1 MFTRRRTWSSRWKR
15 KSQRRRP
22 WLPILLLLVGVPVGL
37 ELLARAIVS
46 ATGTTEQL
54 IGDPSGKSTIIQ
66 AYQLGFHSPTGQA
79 YRGLPHQGSLQALR
93 DPLRGYQL
101 QPQQQNQFLTINPQG
116 FRDPDSVKPEKPE
129 GEVRIF
135 VLGGSMAFGQ
145 LSSSD
150 EVTFAQ
156 QLEKLLNDRVAGQR
170 AKSAQFQPAV
180 LPYRADQVGQ
190 ALALP
195 PRIPER
201 QYRVINA
208 AVPGYASGNELSM
221 LMQQVA
227 NYNPDMVLV
236 LNSYEDLLLP
246 SGQSGT
252 DIPGLD
258 GLIEGK
264 REGVDTQ
271 IKQAVQGW
279 FDGLYLVRATKKYVL
294 RSSSPEQQQAV
305 PLNLLTGTEQPLDQ
319 SLPKD
324 GKELDQRVAR
334 YRNHLLQI
342 ARWSSAT
349 KKRLLIGI
357 QPEISTRQEK
367 VITPQEKA
375 ILTELGGSYT
385 QRIQP
390 AYTKL
395 VSAAKQVT
403 NTSANIKLLDL
414 HQLYATTPGQ
424 VFQSPTSLTDEANG
438 LLAKQF
444 FDSIV
449 QQMAIEPRPYG
460 S

>member
-1 MFTRRRTWSSRWKR
+1 MFTRRRTWNSRWTK
-15 KSQRRRP
+15 KSQRRRT
-22 WLPILLLLVGVPVGL
+22 WLPILLLLIGVPIGL

-54 IGDPSGKSTIIQ
+54 MGDPSGKSKLVQ
-66 AYQLGFHSPTGQA
+66 AYQLGFYSPTGQA
-79 YRGLPHQGSLQALR
+79 YRGLSHQGSLQAVR
-93 DPLRGYQL
+93 SPLSGYQL
-101 QPQQQNQFLTINPQG
+101 QPQQKNQFLTINPQG
-116 FRDPDSVKPEKPE
+116 FRDPDPVTPEKPD

-145 LSSSD
+145 LSSRD
-150 EVTFAQ
+150 EVTFSQ
-156 QLEKLLNDRVAGQR
+156 QLEKLLNDRVASQR
-170 AKSAQFQPAV
+170 AKPAQFQPAI

-195 PRIPER
+195 PRILDR

-208 AVPGYASGNELSM
+208 AVPGYSSGNDLSM

-227 NYNPDMVLV
+227 NYSPDMVIV

-246 SGQSGT
+246 SKQNGT

-258 GLIEGK
+258 QLIEGK
-264 REGVDTQ
+264 REGVDAQ
-271 IKQAVQGW
+271 MKQAVQGW

-294 RSSSPEQQQAV
+294 QSSSSVQQQVV
-305 PLNLLTGTEQPLDQ
+305 PLNVLTATDQPLAQ
-319 SLPKD
+319 SLPSD
-324 GKELDQRVAR
+324 NKELDLRVAR
-334 YRNHLLQI
+334 YRNHLLQM

-349 KKRLLIGI
+349 KKRLLIGL

-367 VITPQEKA
+367 VMTPEEKA
-375 ILTELGGSYT
+375 IVAELGDRYT
-385 QRIQP
+385 ERIQP
-390 AYTKL
+390 AHAKL
-395 VSAAKQVT
+395 ASAAKQVAS
-403 NTSANIKLLDL
+403 TSANIKLLDL
-414 HQLYATTPGQ
+414 HQLYAATPDQ
-424 VFQSPTSLTDEANG
+424 VFQSPTSLTDKANG

-449 QQMAIEPRPYG
+449 QQMAIEPKPYG